1 MAESGNSKLAGKVAI
16 ITGGASGIGEE
27 KARLFSNQGSQMVVI
42 ADIQDDL
49 GNQVAAS
56 IGSHKCSYVH
66 CDVSDEDQVKH
77 LVESTV
83 NIHGQLDIMFNNAG
97 VVSPSEQTV
106 LNLDFSQFDRIF
118 AVNARGMALCVK
130 HAARAMVNGRVRGSI
145 VCTVSVAASH
155 GRPDHTDYAMSKHAV
170 VGLMRSA
177 SVQLGAHGIR
187 VNCVSPGGLATLMTR
202 AGLGMEDH
210 EVQQLFAKIARL
222 KGIALTTKHIAEA
235 ILFLASDD
243 SEFVN
248 GQDLAVDGGY
258 RG

>member
-1 MAESGNSKLAGKVAI
+1 MAASANSKLAGKGAI

-27 KARLFSNQGSQMVVI
+27 TALLFSNQGARMVVI

-56 IGSHKCSYVH
+56 IGSNRCSYVH
-66 CDVSDEDQVKH
+66 CDVSDEDQVKQ

-83 NIHGQLDIMFNNAG
+83 NIHGQLDIMFSNAG

-106 LNLDFSQFDRIF
+106 LNLDFSQFDRLF
-118 AVNARGMALCVK
+118 EVNARGMEL
-130 HAARAMVNGRVRGSI
+130 
-145 VCTVSVAASH
+145 
-155 GRPDHTDYAMSKHAV
+155 PDHTDYAMSKHAV

-187 VNCVSPGGLATLMTR
+187 VNCISPGGLATPMTR

-222 KGIALTTKHIAEA
+222 KGVALITKHIAEA
-235 ILFLASDD
+235 VLFLASDD
-243 SEFVN
+243 S
-248 GQDLAVDGGY
+248 
-258 RG
+258 